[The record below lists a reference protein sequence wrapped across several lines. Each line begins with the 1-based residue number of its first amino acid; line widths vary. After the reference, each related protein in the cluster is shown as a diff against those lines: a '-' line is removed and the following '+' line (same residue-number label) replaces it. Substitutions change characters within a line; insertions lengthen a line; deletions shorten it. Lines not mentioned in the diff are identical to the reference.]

1 MNTGSTE
8 CSPQNDLNFDEIFSK
23 PKEGSEFNFLDEK
36 SNYINNCKNSL
47 NFDINENEINP
58 KLKREASYSDL
69 NIHMKK
75 EEEFNLKNVFLKKEN
90 ITNDIILSYIM
101 EEMNEKIFIEEDYK
115 YNDKEMEELFY
126 SDEEEEEDDEM
137 INAILMYNNRNTSH
151 EFKKILRERLKKR
164 IKEDEKKYKKEEKL
178 YKENEKKREKK
189 IKKKKKEISKSK
201 KECDNGSLYK
211 LLNSDLIDESLYI
224 KYLSIESEGITST
237 LINLSYNKKNIRKF
251 IPNILHEIISIYY
264 MKNKGYEYIS
274 KFLIDCSIK
283 NVAFGIKICLIILS
297 LSNLVNSKKLII
309 LKNQI
314 ESNISLLTNDYN
326 LKKLK
331 EKNLSIYDI
340 KTIEE
345 LELFDENNNN
355 EENQSIPDY
364 VFFLKYF
371 ELNMEFYNDL
381 YLLPKKIE
389 QFIEK
394 NIINK
399 KNEYKVSKMDNHSLI
414 QTEFINKINELNN
427 KIRNLYQYIEQ
438 IKNEVSDKNRKKNI
452 LMNLF
457 TGYFFPLD
465 YLEKNYEYTFDI
477 DDMQNNFI
485 LVNIISDSCEL
496 NFPERNKDLKNFEIK
511 FAFEIIQL
519 KDIKSYTEVINQE
532 NIKNFQK
539 ITISSKKKKEIKYD
553 PFNYIFNGNPN
564 LEYLKNNS
572 FYNKF
577 NSHNITF
584 YNLVYNKDITGDIV
598 INKFKKYFNNLFLS
612 KDNEINENNDNY
624 IIKIPDIIPINQ
636 NCFLK
641 ECINYNYN
649 LVSLKQ
655 IENDL
660 KIYQVNKKVNYKENK
675 ENISINKRQINNK
688 YKLYEEPDIKD
699 LSFSSAIYEIFLKG
713 LVENDE
719 TLQKNLIESF
729 IYNILL
735 EFLFNNKAIN
745 SNIYQIDDNT
755 DIFNDLYIDK
765 NGFLYL
771 IKENNH
777 YLSTDNSLMN
787 NKFKI
792 NNKLMKLMMDNDVT
806 SDSFQYFINLII
818 YYICEIKKYYYT
830 FENYI
835 NVYLNGIRPSNWS
848 NKLKDWVLYSL
859 QERFFLNKT
868 DEDITSTFK
877 KNIYG
882 INVNKSSNIS
892 KFKFL
897 FDTIKSK
904 IYKNEFN

>member
-496 NFPERNKDLKNFEIK
+496 NFPERNKYLKNFEIK

-806 SDSFQYFINLII
+806 SDSFQYFINLIV

-835 NVYLNGIRPSNWS
+835 NVYLNGIRPANWS

-868 DEDITSTFK
+868 DEDITNTFK

-882 INVNKSSNIS
+882 INVNNSSKIS

>member
-496 NFPERNKDLKNFEIK
+496 NFPERNKYLKNFEIK

-713 LVENDE
+713 LVANDE

>member
-496 NFPERNKDLKNFEIK
+496 NFPERNKYLKNFEIK

-882 INVNKSSNIS
+882 INVNKSNNIS

>member
-496 NFPERNKDLKNFEIK
+496 NFPERNKYLKNFEIK

>member
-1 MNTGSTE
+1 M
-8 CSPQNDLNFDEIFSK
+8 
-23 PKEGSEFNFLDEK
+23 
-36 SNYINNCKNSL
+36 
-47 NFDINENEINP
+47 
-58 KLKREASYSDL
+58 
-69 NIHMKK
+69 
-75 EEEFNLKNVFLKKEN
+75 
-90 ITNDIILSYIM
+90 
-101 EEMNEKIFIEEDYK
+101 
-115 YNDKEMEELFY
+115 
-126 SDEEEEEDDEM
+126 
-137 INAILMYNNRNTSH
+137 
-151 EFKKILRERLKKR
+151 
-164 IKEDEKKYKKEEKL
+164 
-178 YKENEKKREKK
+178 
-189 IKKKKKEISKSK
+189 
-201 KECDNGSLYK
+201 
-211 LLNSDLIDESLYI
+211 
-224 KYLSIESEGITST
+224 
-237 LINLSYNKKNIRKF
+237 
-251 IPNILHEIISIYY
+251 
-264 MKNKGYEYIS
+264 
-274 KFLIDCSIK
+274 
-283 NVAFGIKICLIILS
+283 
-297 LSNLVNSKKLII
+297 
-309 LKNQI
+309 
-314 ESNISLLTNDYN
+314 
-326 LKKLK
+326 
-331 EKNLSIYDI
+331 
-340 KTIEE
+340 
-345 LELFDENNNN
+345 
-355 EENQSIPDY
+355 
-364 VFFLKYF
+364 
-371 ELNMEFYNDL
+371 
-381 YLLPKKIE
+381 
-389 QFIEK
+389 
-394 NIINK
+394 
-399 KNEYKVSKMDNHSLI
+399 
-414 QTEFINKINELNN
+414 
-427 KIRNLYQYIEQ
+427 
-438 IKNEVSDKNRKKNI
+438 
-452 LMNLF
+452 
-457 TGYFFPLD
+457 
-465 YLEKNYEYTFDI
+465 
-477 DDMQNNFI
+477 
-485 LVNIISDSCEL
+485 
-496 NFPERNKDLKNFEIK
+496 
-511 FAFEIIQL
+511 
-519 KDIKSYTEVINQE
+519 
-532 NIKNFQK
+532 
-539 ITISSKKKKEIKYD
+539 
-553 PFNYIFNGNPN
+553 
-564 LEYLKNNS
+564 
-572 FYNKF
+572 
-577 NSHNITF
+577 
-584 YNLVYNKDITGDIV
+584 
-598 INKFKKYFNNLFLS
+598 FLS

>member
-151 EFKKILRERLKKR
+151 EFKKILRERLKKK

-211 LLNSDLIDESLYI
+211 LLNSDLIEESLYI

-496 NFPERNKDLKNFEIK
+496 NFPERNKYLKNFEIK

>member
-115 YNDKEMEELFY
+115 YNDKEIEELFY

-496 NFPERNKDLKNFEIK
+496 NFPERNKYLKNFEIK

-806 SDSFQYFINLII
+806 SDSFQYFINLIV

-835 NVYLNGIRPSNWS
+835 NVYLNGIRPANWS

-868 DEDITSTFK
+868 DEDITNTFK

-882 INVNKSSNIS
+882 INVNNSSKIS

>member
-496 NFPERNKDLKNFEIK
+496 NFPERNKYLKNFEIK

-806 SDSFQYFINLII
+806 SDSFQYFINLIV

>member
-189 IKKKKKEISKSK
+189 IKKKKKEILKSI

-496 NFPERNKDLKNFEIK
+496 NFPERNKYLKNFEIK

-598 INKFKKYFNNLFLS
+598 INKFKKYFNNLFLF
-612 KDNEINENNDNY
+612 KDNEINENNNNY

-641 ECINYNYN
+641 ECTNYNYN
-649 LVSLKQ
+649 LVSLRQ

-675 ENISINKRQINNK
+675 ENIFINKKQINNK

-699 LSFSSAIYEIFLKG
+699 ISFSSSIYEIFLKG

>member
-496 NFPERNKDLKNFEIK
+496 NFPERNKYLKNFEIK

-755 DIFNDLYIDK
+755 DIFNDLNINK

-818 YYICEIKKYYYT
+818 YYICEIKKYY
-830 FENYI
+830 
-835 NVYLNGIRPSNWS
+835 
-848 NKLKDWVLYSL
+848 
-859 QERFFLNKT
+859 
-868 DEDITSTFK
+868 
-877 KNIYG
+877 
-882 INVNKSSNIS
+882 
-892 KFKFL
+892 
-897 FDTIKSK
+897 
-904 IYKNEFN
+904 

>member
-90 ITNDIILSYIM
+90 ITKDIIISYVM

-496 NFPERNKDLKNFEIK
+496 NFPERNKYLKNFEIK

-577 NSHNITF
+577 NSHNISF

-835 NVYLNGIRPSNWS
+835 NVYLNGIRPANWS

-868 DEDITSTFK
+868 DEDITNTFK

-882 INVNKSSNIS
+882 INVNNSSKIS